1 VVRYVR
7 ARHVGS
13 NVFYSIADERVLG
26 VLKLSEGI
34 LADNLEH
41 VEACEVTKGC

>member
-1 VVRYVR
+1 MR
-7 ARHVGS
+7 ARRAGN
-13 NVFYSIADERVLG
+13 NVFYSIADQRVLK
-26 VLKLSEGI
+26 VLQLSEGI